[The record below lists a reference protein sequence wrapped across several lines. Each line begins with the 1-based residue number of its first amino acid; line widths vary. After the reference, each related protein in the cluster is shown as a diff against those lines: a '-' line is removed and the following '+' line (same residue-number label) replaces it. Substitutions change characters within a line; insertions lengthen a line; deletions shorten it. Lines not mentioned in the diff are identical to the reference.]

1 MNDFNKKNDDI
12 IDAEFIKEGEAQH
25 KNYKNSLN
33 EETINDIEKF
43 QFNNVN
49 EANYSH
55 YQQEK
60 FNNFFYS
67 FGNSKN
73 LAFKKPSLLQIIL
86 LLPFILIALVFVL
99 IIAFVSL
106 VIFLPKI
113 FKIFRRK
120 GLSGLKMDYNIIR
133 GLFSQFKMK

>member
-1 MNDFNKKNDDI
+1 MNDYNKKNDDI

-25 KNYKNSLN
+25 KSNKNSLN
-33 EETINDIEKF
+33 EETINDIERF
-43 QFNNVN
+43 QFNNAN
-49 EANYSH
+49 EANYSN

-60 FNNFFYS
+60 FNSFFYS

-73 LAFKKPSLLQIIL
+73 LAFKKPSFLQIIL
-86 LLPFILIALVFVL
+86 LLPFILIALVLVL
-99 IIAFVSL
+99 IIAFVSF